1 MKEQFKK
8 EIHALAQQYYKK
20 QLTKR
25 KVMINPKILI
35 LPDIHG
41 RKFYCK
47 AFARYREIDK
57 DIKRDV
63 LKVFE
68 AI

>member
-1 MKEQFKK
+1 MQKHSETALETPIFEGALKKDGIAGSFPVKMHLIVQHKE
-8 EIHALAQQYYKK
+8 
-20 QLTKR
+20 
-25 KVMINPKILI
+25 
-35 LPDIHG
+35 G
-41 RKFYCK
+41 SK

-57 DIKRDV
+57 DIKRDA